1 MESGRIATLSRNEI
15 LEKGDLHVANLVGV
29 TNPVPNY
36 DASNNNRTLP
46 AAPKPS
52 DTRIQNIPDPS
63 RVGRPDARTDQQ
75 GANDALNS
83 GVLRYDSNLQFFLQ
97 QMRDMPELGAE
108 LSKMVTLMQ
117 GLVTTPGL
125 AAGVTEELS
134 GFLELLKMDPDAF
147 RQFFQ
152 TQMEAGNRFA
162 GPLFSLLREVYQ
174 KTPGDTVRGAI
185 LNFAK
190 RYSDFSATGH
200 IGRSM
205 LSLLRQLSDYLPQ
218 SWRGQLAELT
228 GKLEN
233 GLQAGA
239 RAENL
244 ELLQG
249 QILPYLGSYIKRYH
263 DMGTARTLLGML
275 MLHMA
280 RYENGAEEGVML
292 AFRQLGGYGDT
303 LAGLNQFDD
312 QTLWKLLRENQFT
325 KAAQADT
332 FTEQLARTAQRALQG
347 EYGTDLR
354 EAFQEI
360 VRSMLLNESVF
371 LPLHHTIVPLE
382 WEGRRMY
389 SELWVD
395 PDAEEREE
403 ARDGRGDGHKIQFLF
418 KMDLPSVGFLEM
430 TLGAGKEQVDVS
442 VYGPDS
448 VTAHSS
454 LIAEDLGQIL
464 ADHGLKGRSVQVQ
477 KHTRPLTLTEVFPGL
492 FEGERGI
499 NVKI

>member
-108 LSKMVTLMQ
+108 LSKLVTLMQ

-205 LSLLRQLSDYLPQ
+205 LSLLRQL
-218 SWRGQLAELT
+218 
-228 GKLEN
+228 
-233 GLQAGA
+233 
-239 RAENL
+239 
-244 ELLQG
+244 
-249 QILPYLGSYIKRYH
+249 
-263 DMGTARTLLGML
+263 TA
-275 MLHMA
+275 
-280 RYENGAEEGVML
+280 
-292 AFRQLGGYGDT
+292 
-303 LAGLNQFDD
+303 
-312 QTLWKLLRENQFT
+312 
-325 KAAQADT
+325 
-332 FTEQLARTAQRALQG
+332 
-347 EYGTDLR
+347 
-354 EAFQEI
+354 
-360 VRSMLLNESVF
+360 
-371 LPLHHTIVPLE
+371 PE
-382 WEGRRMY
+382 WE
-389 SELWVD
+389 
-395 PDAEEREE
+395 
-403 ARDGRGDGHKIQFLF
+403 
-418 KMDLPSVGFLEM
+418 
-430 TLGAGKEQVDVS
+430 
-442 VYGPDS
+442 DS
-448 VTAHSS
+448 
-454 LIAEDLGQIL
+454 
-464 ADHGLKGRSVQVQ
+464 
-477 KHTRPLTLTEVFPGL
+477 
-492 FEGERGI
+492 
-499 NVKI
+499 